1 MGDDPNPQA
10 QKKKKDIKTNDSGKG
25 TIETP
30 FSPIPFP
37 FNHSPVY
44 DFPLCIGLVVTS
56 PVF

>member
-1 MGDDPNPQA
+1 MTQTLRHK
-10 QKKKKDIKTNDSGKG
+10 KKKKDIKTNDSGKG